1 MMGKVTYMCGAVLSE
16 FMVNG
21 RGKDERFLNTVFVR
35 ANISCKSKIELPYY
49 SVACYPLV
57 CIYCGIG
64 GTHRTLNTFV
74 KYYPKCT
81 NCHDQLNV
89 PRRKRKTVVQD
100 DFNNKKKKK

>member
-1 MMGKVTYMCGAVLSE
+1 MGKVSYMCGVFLSE

-21 RGKDERFLNTVFVR
+21 RDRDGRFLDTVFVR

-64 GTHRTLNTFV
+64 GMHRTLNTSV
-74 KYYPKCT
+74 KYPKCT
-81 NCHDQLNV
+81 NCHDKLNV

-100 DFNNKKKKK
+100 DFMIVVYMF